1 MNEASCGLPPEG
13 NSRPPRC
20 YPDRPVELAC
30 SHSCFNDATLFFHT
44 PSDLAETAVPTS
56 RRVLLGTN
64 CSRSTFYFG
73 FAVNDLNMSG
83 DQCLRLLHD
92 SFVNEKRIFEL
103 IVRSSECGDEEL
115 EHTIQRLVFLIADP
129 GRRLDVVS
137 YRVTGIPILPQ
148 IGEVKPNSVAERQNG
163 VFIEQ
168 GLPGEKG
175 EAVALR
181 EDGKASE
188 CASTSSFGESAND
201 RT

>member
-1 MNEASCGLPPEG
+1 
-13 NSRPPRC
+13 
-20 YPDRPVELAC
+20 
-30 SHSCFNDATLFFHT
+30 
-44 PSDLAETAVPTS
+44 
-56 RRVLLGTN
+56 
-64 CSRSTFYFG
+64 
-73 FAVNDLNMSG
+73 MSG

-92 SFVNEKRIFEL
+92 SFINEKRIFEL
-103 IVRSSECGDEEL
+103 VVRPSECGDEEL

-181 EDGKASE
+181 EDGKLLNVRVLLPLVKVRMIELQQALHEIIPLDCRS
-188 CASTSSFGESAND
+188 
-201 RT
+201 